1 MSADPH
7 SAAHRSFAN
16 GPDGLDG
23 PDGPALPAGRVPRP
37 RRSLRRAWRH
47 SLKARLVTLFLL
59 LALGTTALFLW
70 GVREPFATG
79 WRELARPLVADY
91 VDRLAAEIGSPPDID
106 RALALTRRLP
116 LSVRIDGPL
125 VNWSSPGALRPD
137 SRPRRFIHNDSH
149 NDRQNASQIASHA
162 NAGDERWD
170 SLLSRSTAD
179 GHRIRF
185 GAGDWRWDDQPGGL
199 GWGVLAG
206 LLALTALAYVVVR
219 RLFRPIDDIRA
230 GALRYGEGNFA
241 QSIPVRRQDE
251 LGELAT
257 QVNTMASSLQRMLE
271 GQRGLL
277 LAISHELRSP
287 LTRARLHAELLA
299 EGAERMAL
307 LRDLGQMRDL
317 ISDLLEGERLAAGAA
332 ALQREAT
339 DLNALVRDLVE
350 AQFAGRDITLSLDS
364 ALPTLALDRSRL
376 QLLVRNLL
384 DNALRHGAGTP
395 VALHTGLT
403 DAGVC
408 LRVRDL
414 GPGVA
419 PAQLPHLTEAFYRP
433 DEARSRSAGGVGLG
447 LYLCRL
453 VAESHGGSLRLRNAQ
468 PGLEISLC
476 LPLKPGAAGVAGV
489 IARCRRTRP
498 PDRS

>member
-1 MSADPH
+1 M
-7 SAAHRSFAN
+7 
-16 GPDGLDG
+16 
-23 PDGPALPAGRVPRP
+23 
-37 RRSLRRAWRH
+37 
-47 SLKARLVTLFLL
+47 
-59 LALGTTALFLW
+59 
-70 GVREPFATG
+70 
-79 WRELARPLVADY
+79 
-91 VDRLAAEIGSPPDID
+91 
-106 RALALTRRLP
+106 
-116 LSVRIDGPL
+116 
-125 VNWSSPGALRPD
+125 
-137 SRPRRFIHNDSH
+137 
-149 NDRQNASQIASHA
+149 
-162 NAGDERWD
+162 
-170 SLLSRSTAD
+170 
-179 GHRIRF
+179 
-185 GAGDWRWDDQPGGL
+185 
-199 GWGVLAG
+199 
-206 LLALTALAYVVVR
+206 
-219 RLFRPIDDIRA
+219 
-230 GALRYGEGNFA
+230 
-241 QSIPVRRQDE
+241 RRQDE

-317 ISDLLEGERLAAGAA
+317 ISDLLESERLAAGAA

-489 IARCRRTRP
+489 IA
-498 PDRS
+498 

>member
-1 MSADPH
+1 MSTDPQ
-7 SAAHRSFAN
+7 SAAHRSVAN
-16 GPDGLDG
+16 GSDVPHG
-23 PDGPALPAGRVPRP
+23 PGGPALPAGRLP

-70 GVREPFATG
+70 GVRGPFATG

-91 VDRLAAEIGSPPDID
+91 VDRLTAEIGSPPDIE
-106 RALALTRRLP
+106 RAQALTRRLP

-125 VNWSSPGALRPD
+125 VNWSSSGALRPD
-137 SRPRRFIHNDSH
+137 GRPRRLIHNDSRKNNG
-149 NDRQNASQIASHA
+149 NDSPIASHANA

-170 SLLSRSTAD
+170 SLLSRSTPD

-185 GAGDWRWDDQPGGL
+185 GAGDWRWDDHPTWL

-230 GALRYGEGNFA
+230 GALRYGEGDFA
-241 QSIPVRRQDE
+241 QAIPVRRQDE

-350 AQFAGRDITLSLDS
+350 AEFAGRDITLSLDA
-364 ALPTLALDRSRL
+364 ALPTVALDRSRL

-403 DAGVC
+403 AETVC

-468 PGLEISLC
+468 PGLEVSLC
-476 LPLKPGAAGVAGV
+476 LPLNPGAVGVAGVAGA
-489 IARCRRTRP
+489 IA
-498 PDRS
+498 

>member
-1 MSADPH
+1 M
-7 SAAHRSFAN
+7 
-16 GPDGLDG
+16 
-23 PDGPALPAGRVPRP
+23 
-37 RRSLRRAWRH
+37 
-47 SLKARLVTLFLL
+47 FLL
-59 LALGTTALFLW
+59 LALGTTALFFW
-70 GVREPFATG
+70 GVRGPFAEG

-91 VDRLAAEIGSPPDID
+91 VDRLAAEIGSPPDTA

-116 LSVRIDGPL
+116 LSVRIDGPV
-125 VNWSSPGALRPD
+125 VNWSSHPALRPG
-137 SRPRRFIHNDSH
+137 RRARQILHNDSP
-149 NDRQNASQIASHA
+149 A
-162 NAGDERWD
+162 NAANERWD

-179 GHRIRF
+179 GHHIRF
-185 GAGDWRWDDQPGGL
+185 GAGDWHWDEHPSGL
-199 GWGVLAG
+199 GWGILAG

-230 GALRYGEGNFA
+230 GALRYGGGDFS
-241 QSIPVRRQDE
+241 QRIPVRRQDE
-251 LGELAT
+251 LGELAA

-299 EGAERMAL
+299 EGAERGAL

-317 ISDLLEGERLAAGAA
+317 ISDLLEGERLTAGSA

-350 AQFAGRDITLSLDS
+350 AQFVGRDIALVLDP
-364 ALPTLALDRSRL
+364 AVPTLALDRSRL

-395 VALHTGLT
+395 VLLHTGRA
-403 DAGVC
+403 DGAVC
-408 LRVRDL
+408 LRVRDH
-414 GPGVA
+414 GPGVS

-453 VAESHGGSLRLRNAQ
+453 VALSHGGRLDLRNAA
-468 PGLEISLC
+468 PGLEVSLW
-476 LPLKPGAAGVAGV
+476 LPLALPVPSAAA
-489 IARCRRTRP
+489 TR
-498 PDRS
+498 

>member
-1 MSADPH
+1 M
-7 SAAHRSFAN
+7 SAAHHTPDNPDAPG
-16 GPDGLDG
+16 GPL
-23 PDGPALPAGRVPRP
+23 PPAGRVPRP

-59 LALGTTALFLW
+59 LALGTTALFLG
-70 GVREPFATG
+70 GVRGPFAVG

-91 VDRLAAEIGSPPDID
+91 VDRLAAEIGSPPDIA
-106 RALALTRRLP
+106 RAQALTRRLP

-125 VNWSSPGALRPD
+125 VNWSSQSALPPD
-137 SRPRRFIHNDSH
+137 RRPRALIHQGSPIDSH
-149 NDRQNASQIASHA
+149 NDGQNDSQNDSQNDNQNTRHGDAA
-162 NAGDERWD
+162 DERWN
-170 SLLSRSTAD
+170 SLLSRTTAD
-179 GHRIRF
+179 GHHLRF
-185 GAGDWRWDDQPGGL
+185 GAGDWRWDDHPGWL

-206 LLALTALAYVVVR
+206 LLALTTLAYTVVR
-219 RLFRPIDDIRA
+219 QLFRPIDDIRA
-230 GALRYGEGNFA
+230 GALRYGGGDFS
-241 QSIPVRRQDE
+241 QRIPVRRQDE

-257 QVNTMASSLQRMLE
+257 QVNTMASSLQHMLE

-299 EGAERMAL
+299 EGDERIAL

-339 DLNALVRDLVE
+339 DLNTLVRYLVDT
-350 AQFAGRDITLSLDS
+350 QFAGRDIRLTLDPSV
-364 ALPTLALDRSRL
+364 PTLALDRTRL

-384 DNALRHGAGTP
+384 DNALRHGLGTP
-395 VALHTGLT
+395 VALHTGLA
-403 DAGVC
+403 DGGVC
-408 LRVRDL
+408 LRVRDQ

-419 PAQLPHLTEAFYRP
+419 PTQLPHLTEAFYRP

-453 VAESHGGSLRLRNAQ
+453 VAESHGGKLQLRNAR
-468 PGLEISLC
+468 PGLEVSLC
-476 LPLKPGAAGVAGV
+476 LPLTAAAAGTTA
-489 IARCRRTRP
+489 
-498 PDRS
+498 

>member
-16 GPDGLDG
+16 GPDGPDG

-70 GVREPFATG
+70 GVRGPFATG

-91 VDRLAAEIGSPPDID
+91 VDRLAAEVGSPPDID
-106 RALALTRRLP
+106 RAQALTRRLP

-137 SRPRRFIHNDSH
+137 GRQRRFIHNDSQITSH
-149 NDRQNASQIASHA
+149 IPSQFTSQSASHT
-162 NAGDERWD
+162 NAVDERWD

-185 GAGDWRWDDQPGGL
+185 GAGDWRWDDQPGWL
-199 GWGVLAG
+199 GRGVLAG

-230 GALRYGEGNFA
+230 GALRYGEGDFA
-241 QSIPVRRQDE
+241 QAIPVRRQDE

-299 EGAERMAL
+299 EGTERMAL

-317 ISDLLEGERLAAGAA
+317 ITDLLEGERLAAGAA

-350 AQFAGRDITLSLDS
+350 VQFAGRDITLSLDA
-364 ALPTLALDRSRL
+364 ALPNLALHRSRL

-395 VALHTGLT
+395 VALHTGLADDT
-403 DAGVC
+403 VC

-453 VAESHGGSLRLRNAQ
+453 VAESHGSSLRLRNAQ
-468 PGLEISLC
+468 PGLEVSLC
-476 LPLKPGAAGVAGV
+476 LPPAPVAAGAVK
-489 IARCRRTRP
+489 
-498 PDRS
+498 

>member
-1 MSADPH
+1 MT
-7 SAAHRSFAN
+7 AAHHDAP
-16 GPDGLDG
+16 GA
-23 PDGPALPAGRVPRP
+23 PALPAGVTPRH
-37 RRSLRRAWRH
+37 RRSLGRAWRH
-47 SLKARLVTLFLL
+47 SLKARLVTMFLL

-70 GVREPFATG
+70 GVRGPFAVG

-91 VDRLAAEIGSPPDID
+91 VDRLAAEIGSPPDIE
-106 RALALTRRLP
+106 RAQALTRRLP
-116 LSVRIDGPL
+116 LSVRIAGPV
-125 VNWSSPGALRPD
+125 VNWSSHSALRPD
-137 SRPRRFIHNDSH
+137 GRPRRFSHADSH
-149 NDRQNASQIASHA
+149 ADSQNVGQNIGQNIGQNVSHD
-162 NAGDERWD
+162 NAADERWD
-170 SLLSRSTAD
+170 SLFSRSTAD
-179 GHRIRF
+179 GHHIRF
-185 GAGDWRWDDQPGGL
+185 GAGDWRWDDHPTWL

-206 LLALTALAYVVVR
+206 LLTLTALAYVVVR

-230 GALRYGEGNFA
+230 GALRYGEGDFS
-241 QSIPVRRQDE
+241 QRIPVRRHDE

-299 EGAERMAL
+299 EGAERAAL

-317 ISDLLEGERLAAGAA
+317 ISDLLEGERLAAGSA

-339 DLNALVRDLVE
+339 DLNALVHDLVE
-350 AQFAGRDITLSLDS
+350 AQFAGRGITLSLDP
-364 ALPTLALDRSRL
+364 ALPTLALDRTRL

-395 VALHTGLT
+395 VELHTGLA
-403 DAGVC
+403 AGAVC
-408 LRVRDL
+408 LRVRDH

-419 PAQLPHLTEAFYRP
+419 PAHLPHLTEAFYRP
-433 DEARSRSAGGVGLG
+433 DEARSRGAGGVGLG

-453 VAESHGGSLRLRNAQ
+453 VALSHGGRLDLRNAE
-468 PGLEISLC
+468 PGLEVSLW
-476 LPLKPGAAGVAGV
+476 LPLGSPAPAAVA
-489 IARCRRTRP
+489 T
-498 PDRS
+498 S